1 MLDQE
6 TISEIAA
13 KFIHAVDALYG
24 ALDVELSDEHA
35 ARVVGGIVC
44 VFTTLMLLV
53 GTQAAPSAYIAKIML
68 SVPVIPW
75 IGYLVAFFR
84 PREGGWIMI
93 AGSLVAA
100 VGIFL
105 ATTSDGEGWFGPVMI
120 IAGPFALAGVCFLI
134 PIAGGQ
140 TSR

>member
-1 MLDQE
+1 MPGFPYLDD
-6 TISEIAA
+6 A
-13 KFIHAVDALYG
+13 K
-24 ALDVELSDEHA
+24 ENRTR

-105 ATTSDGEGWFGPVMI
+105 ATTSDGEGWFGPVTI
-120 IAGPFALAGVCFLI
+120 FAGAFALAGMCFLI

-140 TSR
+140 TSRRSRPPVRKDPAP